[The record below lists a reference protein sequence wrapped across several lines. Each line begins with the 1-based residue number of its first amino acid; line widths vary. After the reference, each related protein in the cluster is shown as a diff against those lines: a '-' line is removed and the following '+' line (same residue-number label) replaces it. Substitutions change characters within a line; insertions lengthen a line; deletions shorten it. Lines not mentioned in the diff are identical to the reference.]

1 VIRNKER
8 INKVSISN
16 LRIPII
22 CLGLLYGNVSVAG
35 VYGQENW
42 GQMYWGDNAATSPT
56 GLPSIESL
64 SVTDNQVTIVIDS
77 FPTGTG
83 ADGWSAVTSYNV
95 TCGDVSVT
103 TQESSVVLQGL
114 ESGTEY
120 SCTVSANNSFGA
132 GPALARFVTTTGGSG
147 SLNIVLVCA
156 ATNQC
161 GLS

>member
-1 VIRNKER
+1 MR
-8 INKVSISN
+8 ISN
-16 LRIPII
+16 LRMTVL
-22 CLGLLYGNVSVAG
+22 CVGLLYGSVSVAG

-42 GQMYWGDNAATSPT
+42 GQMYWGENAATSPT
-56 GLPSIESL
+56 GFPSIDSL
-64 SVTDNQVTIVIDS
+64 TATDNQITVVVGA

-83 ADGWSAVTSYNV
+83 ADGWSAVTSYTV

-103 TQESSVVLQGL
+103 TQEPAAVLQGL

-147 SLNIVLVCA
+147 NLNIVLVCA